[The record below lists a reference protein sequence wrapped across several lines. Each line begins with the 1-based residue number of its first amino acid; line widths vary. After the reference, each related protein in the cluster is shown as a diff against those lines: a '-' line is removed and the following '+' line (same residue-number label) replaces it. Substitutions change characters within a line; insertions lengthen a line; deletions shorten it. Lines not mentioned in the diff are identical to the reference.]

1 MPISRIFGRRH
12 PSRMKALLRLIHAL
26 ENGLLYTLVAG
37 LLGLALYQIVLRNAF
52 GGGIYWADP
61 LLRVMVLWM
70 ALVGAMVAT
79 REGGHISIDVLNHY
93 LGDRAKTV
101 MRSLTGLF
109 SMAVCFIAAYYGFVF
124 VLEERQYGDMAFAQV
139 PAWLCEASIPLGL
152 SIIGPRGSD
161 RWLLGL
167 AESLRPA

>member
-1 MPISRIFGRRH
+1 
-12 PSRMKALLRLIHAL
+12 MKALLRLIHAL

-93 LGDRAKTV
+93 LGEKR
-101 MRSLTGLF
+101 
-109 SMAVCFIAAYYGFVF
+109 
-124 VLEERQYGDMAFAQV
+124 
-139 PAWLCEASIPLGL
+139 
-152 SIIGPRGSD
+152 
-161 RWLLGL
+161 
-167 AESLRPA
+167 